1 MSLITTND
9 GRIVLKKA
17 ESMMVVPYVY
27 DSSVGDYVIG
37 EDVYDISAVIGD
49 SITLEQDDGERKTK
63 NNEFVAAPLIESV
76 SGAKYNF
83 TAQCIDLQNA
93 VLVSCFNVMS
103 VDGVS
108 GAIAFNDDHTL
119 LYALVRVRFKDESLP
134 DVFIPKLQLNS
145 KLLVN
150 QLKTRLSQ
158 GNISGSAQSVFV
170 AVAGSGNTS
179 ALQFDV
185 PTTGGTTYTPFT
197 PVLFVPRGN
206 EPLFFHHKGNG
217 STDYYSY
224 VDFSNGS
231 SSVASVD
238 SSDGSIDL
246 GEGGGNSGGSSTGG
260 NVGNEE

>member
-49 SITLEQDDGERKTK
+49 SITIEQDDGETSTK
-63 NNEFVAAPLIESV
+63 NNEFVAAPLIECV
-76 SGAKYNF
+76 YGAKYNF

-93 VLVSCFNVMS
+93 VLVSCFNVMTS
-103 VDGVS
+103 EGSS
-108 GAIAFNDDHTL
+108 GAVAFNDDHTL
-119 LYALVRVRFKDESLP
+119 LYALVRIRFRDESLP

-158 GNISGSAQSVFV
+158 GNIAGTARSVFV
-170 AVAGSGNTS
+170 AVADSGSTS
-179 ALQFDV
+179 ALSFNV
-185 PTTGGTTYTPFT
+185 PTSGDTTYTPFT
-197 PVLFVPRGN
+197 PVLFIPRGS
-206 EPLFFHHKGNG
+206 EPLFFHHKGSG
-217 STDYYSY
+217 SSDYYSV
-224 VDFSNGS
+224 VDFLNGS

-238 SSDGSIDL
+238 SSSGSIDF
-246 GEGGGNSGGSSTGG
+246 GEGGGGTGGSSTGG